1 VGLHRGR
8 FNSLVQQ
15 VRFRLR
21 QSLTLLCVYVS
32 VGLVVAAQG
41 QISLEESASGGILDM
56 LVGGDQRHIEVT
68 RVGVNQR
75 LPSLSVRALAFDGD
89 GVL

>member
-1 VGLHRGR
+1 M
-8 FNSLVQQ
+8 
-15 VRFRLR
+15 
-21 QSLTLLCVYVS
+21 YVS

-56 LVGGDQRHIEVT
+56 LVVGDQRHIEVT